1 MNFSIPMIFQVLKTG
16 APFYLKKKKG
26 PFFLIPIYQTGNSGV
41 TVVRGDSA
49 VPRAC
54 QIVSPYP
61 TAPHPSL
68 QLLQCSEE
76 FDGKRPALSHPF
88 ILTFTLGGTA
98 HMENGVKKHFKN
110 GLFSLQSELL

>member
-26 PFFLIPIYQTGNSGV
+26 TFFLIPIYQTGNSGV

-54 QIVSPYP
+54 QIVS
-61 TAPHPSL
+61 
-68 QLLQCSEE
+68 
-76 FDGKRPALSHPF
+76 
-88 ILTFTLGGTA
+88 
-98 HMENGVKKHFKN
+98 
-110 GLFSLQSELL
+110 FSLPYSSSPQPPTTAVL